1 MKENLLTP
9 EEAQKINVQ
18 AWIYD
23 PGIPANLPPV
33 KSEAFAE
40 VDKQIEAWKRGA
52 TASSIQTSAWSTQ
65 EWQHFLRA
73 IPDTMP
79 AERLADLDKTFN
91 LSQSGNS
98 EILFIWL
105 NKVIDNRYE
114 PGFPALEKFLT
125 SQGRRKFVAPLY
137 AALAKS
143 EWGKA
148 MATRI
153 YTKARPTYHSVSTGT
168 IDKTLNWPQKK

>member
-1 MKENLLTP
+1 MKQNLLTP
-9 EEAQKINVQ
+9 EEAQKVNVQ
-18 AWIYD
+18 AWIYE

-33 KSEAFAE
+33 KSEAFAAI
-40 VDKQIEAWKRGA
+40 DKQIEAWKGGA
-52 TASSIQTSAWSTQ
+52 AASSIQTSSWSTQ
-65 EWQHFLRA
+65 EWQHFLRG
-73 IPDTMP
+73 IPDTMT
-79 AERLADLDKTFN
+79 ADHLQDLDKTFK
-91 LSQSGNS
+91 LSESGNS

-143 EWGKA
+143 DWGKA

-153 YTKARPTYHSVSTGT
+153 YTRARPTYHSVATGT
-168 IDKTLNWPQKK
+168 IDKALNWPQKK